1 MKCGMLH
8 VTHSVR
14 ANHPP
19 YNMLPGSSFRMA
31 WRTEP
36 PKMPFPEIDLPVT
49 RFCHAAHPGMVE
61 SVMALDKEFQVVGT
75 MCARP
80 IAVALLASQIRLGGA
95 THRTV
100 PFLVSSAMVCTYCAW
115 RKQARLRRRAL
126 G

>member
-1 MKCGMLH
+1 
-8 VTHSVR
+8 
-14 ANHPP
+14 
-19 YNMLPGSSFRMA
+19 
-31 WRTEP
+31 
-36 PKMPFPEIDLPVT
+36 MPFPEIDLPVT

-100 PFLVSSAMVCTYCAW
+100 PFHTCLFGDGVHLLRMA
-115 RKQARLRRRAL
+115 QASTPARAL